1 MKKSDF
7 RMLVVDDEPELL
19 EILSEYF
26 ELKDFNVFTAE
37 SGNKALEFLDKE
49 KVDFVLSDIRM
60 PDGDGIYLVKS
71 LRAIDEKE
79 PVIYLYSGQIDKN
92 SLSTDEDLLMM
103 GVQKLIKKPFATE
116 EIERE
121 IVNFFNIED

>member
-60 PDGDGIYLVKS
+60 PDGDGIHLVKS

>member
-26 ELKDFNVFTAE
+26 ELKDFNVFTAG
-37 SGNKALEFLDKE
+37 SGNKALEFLNKE

-60 PDGDGIYLVKS
+60 PDGDGIHLVKS
-71 LRAIDEKE
+71 LREIDEKE

-92 SLSTDEDLLMM
+92 SLSTDENLLMM

-121 IVNFFNIED
+121 IVTFFNIED

>member
-60 PDGDGIYLVKS
+60 PDGDGIHLVKS

-121 IVNFFNIED
+121 IVTFFNIED

>member
-71 LRAIDEKE
+71 LRAIDENE
-79 PVIYLYSGQIDKN
+79 PVIYLYSGQIDKD
-92 SLSTDEDLLMM
+92 SLSTDEDLIMM

-121 IVNFFNIED
+121 IITFFNLED

>member
-1 MKKSDF
+1 
-7 RMLVVDDEPELL
+7 MLVVDDEPELL

-60 PDGDGIYLVKS
+60 PDGDGIHLVKS

>member
-1 MKKSDF
+1 
-7 RMLVVDDEPELL
+7 MLVVDDEPELL

-60 PDGDGIYLVKS
+60 PDGDGIHLVKS

-121 IVNFFNIED
+121 IVNFFDIED

>member
-60 PDGDGIYLVKS
+60 PDGDGIHLVKS

-121 IVNFFNIED
+121 IVNFFDIED

>member
-1 MKKSDF
+1 
-7 RMLVVDDEPELL
+7 MLVVDDEPELL

-60 PDGDGIYLVKS
+60 PDGDGIHLVKS

-121 IVNFFNIED
+121 IVTFFNIED